1 MADQYWGENVSSG
14 PVEPSHA
21 AIYNQVSLLAN
32 NFGHLKE
39 AIDKYKR
46 EDAEF
51 KKELKEDNAER
62 DKRIGRSE
70 IRFAAIGAGVLVVSV
85 LLQYVIGPPRERV
98 ETRYI
103 TMPAPAQQAQ
113 QQPPRP

>member
-1 MADQYWGENVSSG
+1 MSDQYQGENMSG

-32 NFGHLKE
+32 NFKHLEK
-39 AIDKYKR
+39 AIDKYKS
-46 EDAEF
+46 EDTEF
-51 KKELKEDNAER
+51 KKELKIDNAER
-62 DKRIGRSE
+62 DKRISRAE
-70 IRFAAIGAGVLVVSV
+70 IRSALIFGGIAAVSV

-103 TMPAPAQQAQ
+103 SMPAPAQQAQ